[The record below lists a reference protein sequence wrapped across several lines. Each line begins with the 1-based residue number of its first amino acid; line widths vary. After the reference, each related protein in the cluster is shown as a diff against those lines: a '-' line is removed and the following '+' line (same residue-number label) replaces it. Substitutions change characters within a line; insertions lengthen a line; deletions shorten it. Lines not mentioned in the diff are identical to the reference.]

1 MQENPEDQEQMPQD
15 GSSMDDDRTGVISI
29 KEFIEKKRLQNK
41 ILGELIEKIQ
51 KSNSES
57 IPQ

>member
-1 MQENPEDQEQMPQD
+1 MQEKPEHQEQMPQE
-15 GSSMDDDRTGVISI
+15 GSSMDDNRTGELSI

-57 IPQ
+57 IQQ